1 MAKKKKLKKVKPVE
15 IDEDNVIFNIDADE
29 ANADWIRA
37 ARLLKKANQG
47 DKEAGDKLEKLF
59 NTPMHEE
66 DE

>member
-1 MAKKKKLKKVKPVE
+1 MDKKKKLKKVQPVE
-15 IDEDNVIFNIDADE
+15 IDGDTVTLRIADE

-37 ARLLKKANQG
+37 ARLLKKAKKG

-59 NTPMHEE
+59 NTPLYEE